1 MQGVLS
7 CIGTSLQTI
16 LEVIT
21 EHDFI
26 RLPAIHHSMKQ
37 RALSFSARF
46 FFTLDTYKAHICGLP
61 NEKKKYHKVKYHYCT
76 YCSILTLID
85 VTSGFELIR
94 TAVTCRSLESWCKL
108 PELFCDS
115 LFLFAYIPNAQYCKY
130 FVVGEPFGFSL
141 FFFLFDVVV
150 LFPMISIASKI
161 HLSSFINII
170 ADILKFKLY

>member
-1 MQGVLS
+1 MHWYKFTNHLRS
-7 CIGTSLQTI
+7 DNRTWFYSITSYSPQH
-16 LEVIT
+16 EAKGA
-21 EHDFI
+21 FI
-26 RLPAIHHSMKQ
+26 FCS
-37 RALSFSARF
+37 F